1 MERELETGS
10 SVPCKCECEQYF
22 HFLSLLFSSNLS
34 KHRFDRFHVSM
45 TYVQCVVVFHFSLI
59 ILTEK
64 MLIWRQDVKRHIM
77 KPERKGLSSENDR
90 QRKKHDIWEYVC
102 FDSRKWENLRTLGVA
117 GA

>member
-1 MERELETGS
+1 
-10 SVPCKCECEQYF
+10 
-22 HFLSLLFSSNLS
+22 
-34 KHRFDRFHVSM
+34 
-45 TYVQCVVVFHFSLI
+45 
-59 ILTEK
+59 
-64 MLIWRQDVKRHIM
+64 M